1 MLSLPSIII
10 FLLIAILFYTF
21 YSLIKKAFEEVGF
34 TGWESSIIVF
44 GSIILGMINLPLFK
58 YNGWIIGINLGGALL
73 PIIISIYL
81 MVKNKVFF
89 RVIIGIALV
98 SYITYNF
105 TYVSNRGIVSPFPLW
120 LLPPIAASMYS
131 VMVSIKSKRKAA
143 SIAYSSGTMG
153 ALIGA
158 DFLHLKELLSL
169 RPHAGAMAVIGGAS
183 ILDMVFLTGVIA
195 VIVDALLYES

>member
-1 MLSLPSIII
+1 MLSLSELAI
-10 FLLIAILFYTF
+10 FLIAAILFYAF

-34 TGWESSIIVF
+34 NSWESSTIVF
-44 GSIILGMINLPLFK
+44 GSIILGMVEIPLFR
-58 YNGWIIGINLGGALL
+58 YNGWIVGINVGGALL
-73 PIIISIYL
+73 PIILSIYL
-81 MVKNKVFF
+81 MIKNKVFF
-89 RVIIGIALV
+89 RVVLGIAIV
-98 SYITYNF
+98 SYITYNY
-105 TYVSNRGIVSPFPLW
+105 TYVSSRGIVSPFPLW

-131 VMVSIKSKRKAA
+131 VMVAIKNKRKAA

-158 DFLHLKELLSL
+158 DVFHLRELLAMH
-169 RPHAGAMAVIGGAS
+169 PKPNTMAVIGGAS

>member
-1 MLSLPSIII
+1 MLGFPSLII
-10 FLLIAILFYTF
+10 FLLVAILFYAL

-44 GSIILGMINLPLFK
+44 GSIILGMVDLPLFR
-58 YNGWIIGINLGGALL
+58 YNRWIVGINLGGALL

-81 MVKNKVFF
+81 MAKNKVFF
-89 RVIIGIALV
+89 RVIIGIVLV

-131 VMVSIKSKRKAA
+131 VMVAIKSKKKAA

-158 DFLHLKELLSL
+158 DFLHLRELLSL
-169 RPHAGAMAVIGGAS
+169 HPPPNTMAIIGGAS